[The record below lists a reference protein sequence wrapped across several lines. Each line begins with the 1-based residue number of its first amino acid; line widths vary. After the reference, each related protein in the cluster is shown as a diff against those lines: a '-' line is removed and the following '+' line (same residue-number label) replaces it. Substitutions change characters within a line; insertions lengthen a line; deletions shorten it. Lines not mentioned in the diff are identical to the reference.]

1 MLFAIDTSTLIILQK
16 LGWLSL
22 CDKTEYDIVWPATVT
37 QELKRQKSRN
47 KAVLDLLNSGK
58 AKERTIQRSREIKD
72 ISKTDSD
79 VIFLAAENDA
89 TVISED
95 VLLRKKALK
104 LKVSAISLASFSVL
118 LYQTGLSSKNECLH
132 RLKTLH
138 EKTALSKSEYHQYL
152 QGLLP

>member
-22 CDKTEYDIVWPATVT
+22 CDKTEYDVVWPAMVT

-72 ISKTDSD
+72 I
-79 VIFLAAENDA
+79 
-89 TVISED
+89 
-95 VLLRKKALK
+95 
-104 LKVSAISLASFSVL
+104 VSVISLASFCVL
-118 LYQTGLSSKNECLH
+118 LYQSDLSSKAECLS

-138 EKTALSKSEYHQYL
+138 ETTALSKSEYHQYL